1 MNKDIKKLTILAF
14 IIIFVMFGLIVF
26 NLLATIKFFKSFDGR
41 LSSIET
47 QLYNLELV
55 K

>member
-14 IIIFVMFGLIVF
+14 IILGISLVMIII
-26 NLLATIKFFKSFDGR
+26 NLFATIKFFKSFDGR
-41 LSSIET
+41 LSSIEH

-55 K
+55 E